1 MSNQKAKFF
10 AQYWGCNVLY
20 VGGVGFQR
28 VGFGRWNL
36 RHPDFFIELTP
47 LSQISD
53 EDLLKIS
60 RMNFLNS
67 DIRNVGANEFSFWY
81 DVRGANKGRWF
92 HKSDYWGNLN
102 TQQSDY
108 LRSKGYALPWLG
120 ISVEEQIR
128 RGWVKLK
135 IENNEKTT

>member
-1 MSNQKAKFF
+1 MSDQKAKFF

-53 EDLLKIS
+53 EDAIEVAKILDPMQEHGDYRQVLEYIDEFDMLLSDQIE
-60 RMNFLNS
+60 RNGAIVLN
-67 DIRNVGANEFSFWY
+67 VF
-81 DVRGANKGRWF
+81 
-92 HKSDYWGNLN
+92 
-102 TQQSDY
+102 DY

-120 ISVEEQIR
+120 ISVEEQIKL
-128 RGWVKLK
+128 GWIKLK
-135 IENNEKTT
+135 DNE

>member
-1 MSNQKAKFF
+1 MKNTLENKVKFF
-10 AQYWGCNVLY
+10 ANYWGKELLWANKGQINPFEICTSYIYQNIAVSYL
-20 VGGVGFQR
+20 
-28 VGFGRWNL
+28 
-36 RHPDFFIELTP
+36 ELTL

-53 EDLLKIS
+53 KDLLKIS
-60 RMNFLNS
+60 RMMFPNS

-108 LRSKGYALPWLG
+108 LRSQSYALSWMG
-120 ISVEEQIR
+120 IKVDTLIEW
-128 RGWVKLK
+128 GWIKLK
-135 IENNEKTT
+135 TK